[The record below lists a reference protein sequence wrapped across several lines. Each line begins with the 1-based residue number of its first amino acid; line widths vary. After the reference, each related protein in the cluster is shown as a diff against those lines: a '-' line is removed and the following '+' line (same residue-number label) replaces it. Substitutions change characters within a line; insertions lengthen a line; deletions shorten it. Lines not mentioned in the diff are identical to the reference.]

1 MLVRFGANAPVRR
14 ARRVDNEDD
23 HDKQQRAMENHPV
36 DSIIAKKGH
45 LQNEERTFA
54 LIL

>member
-23 HDKQQRAMENHPV
+23 HDKQQRAGDGKPRRRLNYC
-36 DSIIAKKGH
+36 
-45 LQNEERTFA
+45 EERTF
-54 LIL
+54 LK